1 MRERIDEALL
11 KEMLGE
17 PLCERELMIV
27 QWFRNGEGC
36 AACNSVR
43 ATAAVQPYMYTTHR
57 RGNE

>member
-1 MRERIDEALL
+1 MSERIDEALL
-11 KEMLGE
+11 KEILGE

-36 AACNSVR
+36 AACNSIR
-43 ATAAVQPYMYTTHR
+43 AAAVVQPYKSAIHR